1 MTKWF
6 RLACAGAAL
15 SAALTAS
22 ALAADFTACAELL
35 SDLGLV
41 RGTEQGYELDRAPT
55 RAEAAAMLVR
65 LLGAE
70 EEAQALDYTAPFTDL
85 ESWEQPYV
93 QYLYAG
99 GLTTGA
105 SATTFEP
112 EQPCT
117 AQMYAAFL
125 LRALGYT
132 EADGDFT
139 YDNAVAAA
147 QQAGVYDPAAVDT
160 ADFLR
165 DDVAAASF
173 TALSCTPDGAE
184 GTLLDRLTGE
194 GAVNAEAAAPYQA
207 LFADYASYRA
217 DTAGMDTLTGFSIS
231 SSFAEP
237 VVLQRG
243 GTELLTLQTQE
254 TMAFDKAAG
263 TMQAD
268 RVLTLSAPDVAQTS
282 AAAQTRLRDG
292 TLYRRLDGGAWA
304 EQLVSEAEQARLLA
318 AYAPVPLAYVDAIR
332 RETDGLWR
340 ISCETLPPLYRELL
354 WPVAS
359 AAGGS
364 GEAAYSDA
372 EIVHQTADG
381 RIVSQELTAAF
392 EQDGI
397 SGNPVLRSTLDRA
410 DAPA

>member
-1 MTKWF
+1 MKHK
-6 RLACAGAAL
+6 
-15 SAALTAS
+15 
-22 ALAADFTACAELL
+22 
-35 SDLGLV
+35 
-41 RGTEQGYELDRAPT
+41 
-55 RAEAAAMLVR
+55 MI
-65 LLGAE
+65 
-70 EEAQALDYTAPFTDL
+70 
-85 ESWEQPYV
+85 
-93 QYLYAG
+93 
-99 GLTTGA
+99 
-105 SATTFEP
+105 
-112 EQPCT
+112 
-117 AQMYAAFL
+117 YAAFL

-243 GTELLTLQTQE
+243 GAELLTLQTQE

-332 RETDGLWR
+332 RESDGLWR
-340 ISCETLPPLYRELL
+340 ISYETLPPLYRELL

-364 GEAAYSDA
+364 GEAAYTGA